1 MRDTGEVV
9 LKTLTAAIVTG
20 SLTLIDALPATADR
34 STLTFGSG
42 ASVRLADAGGSSADR
57 DTYAQRARDEMQKWQ
72 RKLHDF
78 SEKAEAAGKEA
89 GNAAENDLNKAWT
102 KAEISGT

>member
-34 STLTFGSG
+34 STSYVRFGRFRPIG
-42 ASVRLADAGGSSADR
+42 RR
-57 DTYAQRARDEMQKWQ
+57 RWF
-72 RKLHDF
+72 F
-78 SEKAEAAGKEA
+78 SR
-89 GNAAENDLNKAWT
+89 
-102 KAEISGT
+102 